1 MSGHVELMQP
11 LQVGQETVSHRSV
24 EHVSTTAKSREGSGA
39 RTPFHDEALNLV
51 QRIFLMQAQ
60 KPPHVVVFAGVEHGS
75 GCSQICASVAE
86 TLARVVRRP
95 VCLLEGNFRS
105 PALASTSNI
114 TYDYGL
120 ADALVSEEAITIFC
134 KPLAQENL
142 WILSAGA
149 LDADSPSLLTS
160 ENLKSRLI
168 ELRDAFE
175 FVIVDAPPLE
185 SFAEAIILG
194 QLADGLVLVLEAGST
209 RREPAAAAVSSL
221 RSSNIPILAA
231 VLNKH
236 TQPVP
241 RKISKLI

>member
-1 MSGHVELMQP
+1 MSRHFDLMQP
-11 LQVGQETVSHRSV
+11 LQVGQETVSHGRAK
-24 EHVSTTAKSREGSGA
+24 HVSTTPKIREDFRS

-105 PALASTSNI
+105 PALASTSNM
-114 TYDYGL
+114 TNDYGL

-160 ENLKSRLI
+160 ENLRDRFT
-168 ELRDAFE
+168 ELRNAFE
-175 FVIVDAPPLE
+175 FVVVDAPPIE
-185 SFAEAIILG
+185 RFAETIILG

-209 RREPAAAAVSSL
+209 HREPATEAVSSL

-236 TQPVP
+236 SQPVP
-241 RKISKLI
+241 KKISKLI